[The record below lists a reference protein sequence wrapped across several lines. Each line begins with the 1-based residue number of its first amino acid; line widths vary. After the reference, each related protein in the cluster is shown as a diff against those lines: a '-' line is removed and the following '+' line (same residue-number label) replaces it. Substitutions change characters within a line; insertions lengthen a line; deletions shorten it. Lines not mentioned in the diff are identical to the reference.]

1 MKIQTYSACKKLN
14 VQRTNSLQRLKW
26 MAIIHIGFQVVS
38 LFTVFTSST
47 LWNCTAVTLFMGK
60 KRFES
65 VIGVTIVTVVFN
77 IVFASVHTFQRN
89 MLLLFLG

>member
-1 MKIQTYSACKKLN
+1 VKIQTYSACKKLN

-26 MAIIHIGFQVVS
+26 MAIIHTGFQVVS
-38 LFTVFTSST
+38 FFTVFTSSA

-60 KRFES
+60 RFEL
-65 VIGVTIVTVVFN
+65 VIGVTIVIVVFN
-77 IVFASVHTFQRN
+77 IVFAAVHTFQRN